1 MRTFLL
7 TVFWITN
14 LGSVL
19 HLLIIAAAG
28 WIILDRAYSYA
39 DLSVGVFITQYVP
52 MLAWVKTFM
61 VWLLADLGRWILAL
75 PVLIVSPLKIV
86 MGTMIGYWAYNRART
101 LAPAIT
107 KP

>member
-19 HLLIIAAAG
+19 HLLIMAVAG
-28 WIILDRAYSYA
+28 WIILDGAYSYT
-39 DLSVGVFITQYVP
+39 DLSISVFITQYVP
-52 MLAWVKTFM
+52 MLTWVKTFM

-75 PVLIVSPLKIV
+75 PVVIISPLKIV
-86 MGTMIGYWAYNRART
+86 IGTVIGYWAYNRAKT
-101 LAPAIT
+101 LAPGVT